1 MPDPPCPAV
10 PGDAPQTLA
19 ELLRQLHDAL
29 FAAAARG
36 HPELYE
42 QAHDF
47 LDADADT
54 QYPADGD
61 PHFPLPTSTQETSP
75 A

>member
-1 MPDPPCPAV
+1 MHDPPCPIA

-19 ELLRQLHDAL
+19 ELLRQLHDTL

-47 LDADADT
+47 LDADT